1 MAIRFQGPKNLS
13 MWGHRVTPSAGWGR
27 ARLLAIRASLQ
38 GKAIAG
44 RGDRTL
50 NQKALERSAGKCITG
65 GGDARDKP
73 SGLQDRTEAD
83 HLNKCPVCGALL
95 DMRDIAQ
102 VLALSNFWDGDGVGN
117 KHYYELLL
125 HRLRRQHS
133 RSARHRGADGV
144 ARLSGIRPTWL

>member
-1 MAIRFQGPKNLS
+1 VVNSQYVEPG
-13 MWGHRVTPSAGWGR
+13 
-27 ARLLAIRASLQ
+27 
-38 GKAIAG
+38 
-44 RGDRTL
+44 
-50 NQKALERSAGKCITG
+50 
-65 GGDARDKP
+65 
-73 SGLQDRTEAD
+73 GLQHRTEAD

-144 ARLSGIRPTWL
+144 TVRNQANLAVTEIERLQALEAPAQAGRR